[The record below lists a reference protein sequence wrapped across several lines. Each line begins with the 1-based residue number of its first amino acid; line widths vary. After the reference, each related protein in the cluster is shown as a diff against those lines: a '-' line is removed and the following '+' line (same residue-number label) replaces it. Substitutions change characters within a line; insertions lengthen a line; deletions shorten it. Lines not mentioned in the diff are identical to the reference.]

1 MEETIS
7 FDSTVIND
15 ELILKTLNEVK
26 TILVE
31 RGYNASNQIVGYL
44 ISGDPGYITSYKNAR
59 NLILSLERSKTI
71 ETLLR
76 NVLKW
81 DIWD

>member
-1 MEETIS
+1 MEETMC

-26 TILVE
+26 SILVE

-59 NLILSLERSKTI
+59 NLMLSLERSKTI

-76 NVLKW
+76 NALK
-81 DIWD
+81 